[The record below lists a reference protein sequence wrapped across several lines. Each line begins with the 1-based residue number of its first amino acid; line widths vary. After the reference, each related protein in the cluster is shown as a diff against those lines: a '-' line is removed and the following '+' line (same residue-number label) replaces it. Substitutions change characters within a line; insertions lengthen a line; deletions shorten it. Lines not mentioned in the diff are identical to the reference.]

1 MNLND
6 LANLGQISGAI
17 GVMITLV
24 YLAVQIRGNT
34 RVASAQA
41 RQAISEF
48 VLRILIFRAEHA
60 DRFAKLESGAELT
73 DGDRQ
78 FQYWS
83 HVQFLLHAET
93 YFHHHDLGLMPDA
106 HWLPYERYTTKYIQ
120 SPGFKEVW
128 DDIGSGFSEDLCAMD
143 RWPAIIRMSS
153 TGSARFLPNPAEV
166 NPNNPVNPV

>member
-6 LANLGQISGAI
+6 LANLGQIVGAI

-41 RQAISEF
+41 RHALSEF
-48 VLRILIFRAEHA
+48 VLRISIFQAEHA
-60 DRFAKLESGAELT
+60 DRFAKLESGVELT
-73 DGDRQ
+73 AGDRH

-93 YFHHHDLGLMPDA
+93 YFHHHELGLMPDE
-106 HWLPYERYTTKYIQ
+106 HWRGYARYMTKYMH
-120 SPGFKEVW
+120 SRGFKEVW
-128 DDIGSGFSEDLCAMD
+128 DDIGPSFSEDFA
-143 RWPAIIRMSS
+143 RWVDTLLSS
-153 TGSARFLPNPAEV
+153 KESK
-166 NPNNPVNPV
+166 